1 MQIAKANIIHSVKH
15 QKFVASFPCVVC
27 GNDTQVQA
35 CHIRSIPKLV
45 NVGKGIRDCRFLIP
59 MCFSH
64 HSEQHQIGELEFF
77 EKYNI
82 NPILIS
88 MKLASISPC
97 NKINQAK
104 QEGAYNGRI
113 NYKEHI
119 RNNKKSSLQS

>member
-1 MQIAKANIIHSVKH
+1 VQIAKANIIHSVKH

-27 GNDTQVQA
+27 GNDTQVQC
-35 CHIRSIPKLV
+35 CHIRSIPKLG
-45 NVGKGIRDCRFLIP
+45 NVGKGIRDDRFCIP
-59 MCFSH
+59 MCFTCH
-64 HSEQHQIGELEFF
+64 TQQHLIGELEFF

-88 MKLASISPC
+88 MKLASISTC
-97 NKINQAK
+97 IKINQAK

>member
-1 MQIAKANIIHSVKH
+1 MQIRKANIIHSVKH

-27 GNDTQVQA
+27 GNDTQVQC
-35 CHIRSIPKLV
+35 CHIRSIPKV
-45 NVGKGIRDCRFLIP
+45 GNVGKGIRDDRFCIP
-59 MCFSH
+59 MCFTCH
-64 HSEQHQIGELEFF
+64 TQQHLIGELEFF

-104 QEGAYNGRI
+104 QEGAYNGKLDYR
-113 NYKEHI
+113 EHI
-119 RNNKKSSLQS
+119 RINKKDSLR

>member
-1 MQIAKANIIHSVKH
+1 MQIPKANIISSVKH

-27 GNDTQVQA
+27 GNDTQVQC
-35 CHIRSIPKLV
+35 CHIRSIPKV
-45 NVGKGIRDCRFLIP
+45 GNVGKGIRDDRFCIP
-59 MCFSH
+59 MCFTCH
-64 HSEQHQIGELEFF
+64 TQQHLIGELEFF

-88 MKLASISPC
+88 MKLASISSC
-97 NKINQAK
+97 IKINQAK
-104 QEGAYNGRI
+104 QEGAYNGKL

>member
-1 MQIAKANIIHSVKH
+1 MEIRKAKIIHSVKH

-27 GNDTQVQA
+27 GNDTQVQC
-35 CHIRSIPKLV
+35 CHIRSIPKLG
-45 NVGKGIRDCRFLIP
+45 NVGKGIRDDRFCIP
-59 MCFSH
+59 MCFTCH
-64 HSEQHQIGELEFF
+64 TQQHLIGELEFF

-97 NKINQAK
+97 IKINQAK
-104 QEGAYNGRI
+104 QEGAYNGKL
-113 NYKEHI
+113 NYQEHI

>member
-1 MQIAKANIIHSVKH
+1 VQIAKANIIHSVKH

-27 GNDTQVQA
+27 GNDTQVQC
-35 CHIRSIPKLV
+35 CHIRSIPKLG
-45 NVGKGIRDCRFLIP
+45 NVGKNIRDDRFCIP
-59 MCFSH
+59 MCFTCH
-64 HSEQHQIGELEFF
+64 TQQHLIGELEFF

-97 NKINQAK
+97 IKINQAK
-104 QEGAYNGRI
+104 QEGAYNGKL

>member
-27 GNDTQVQA
+27 GNDTQVQC
-35 CHIRSIPKLV
+35 CHIRSIPKV
-45 NVGKGIRDCRFLIP
+45 GNVGKGIRDDRFCIP
-59 MCFSH
+59 MCFTCH
-64 HSEQHQIGELEFF
+64 TQQHLIGELQFF

-88 MKLASISPC
+88 MKIASISPC
-97 NKINQAK
+97 IKINQAK

>member
-1 MQIAKANIIHSVKH
+1 VQIQKANIIHSVKH

-27 GNDTQVQA
+27 GNDTEVQC
-35 CHIRSIPKLV
+35 CHIRSIPKLG
-45 NVGKGIRDCRFLIP
+45 NIGKGIRDDRFCIP
-59 MCFSH
+59 MCFTCH
-64 HSEQHQIGELEFF
+64 TKQHLIGELEFF

-97 NKINQAK
+97 IKINQAK
-104 QEGAYNGRI
+104 QEGAYNGKL

>member
-27 GNDTQVQA
+27 GNDTQVQC
-35 CHIRSIPKLV
+35 CHIRSIPKTG
-45 NVGKGIRDCRFLIP
+45 NVGKGIRDDKYCIP
-59 MCFSH
+59 MCFTCH
-64 HSEQHQIGELEFF
+64 NLQHQIGELEFF
-77 EKYNI
+77 ERFNI

-88 MKLASISPC
+88 MKLSIISPC
-97 NKINQAK
+97 NKINQSK
-104 QEGAYNGRI
+104 EGGAYNGKL

>member
-27 GNDTQVQA
+27 GNDTQVQC
-35 CHIRSIPKLV
+35 CHIRSIPKFG
-45 NVGKGIRDCRFLIP
+45 NVGKGIRDDRFCIP
-59 MCFSH
+59 MCFTCH
-64 HSEQHQIGELEFF
+64 TQQHLIGELEFF

-88 MKLASISPC
+88 MKIASISPC
-97 NKINQAK
+97 NKINQSK
-104 QEGAYNGRI
+104 QEGAYNGKLDYRQ
-113 NYKEHI
+113 HI

>member
-27 GNDTQVQA
+27 GNDTQVQC
-35 CHIRSIPKLV
+35 CHIRSIPKLG
-45 NVGKGIRDCRFLIP
+45 NVGKNIRDDRFCIP
-59 MCFSH
+59 MCFTCH
-64 HSEQHQIGELEFF
+64 TQQHLIGELEFF

-97 NKINQAK
+97 IKINQAK
-104 QEGAYNGRI
+104 QEGAYNGKL

>member
-1 MQIAKANIIHSVKH
+1 MQIAKANIVHSVKH

-27 GNDTQVQA
+27 GNDNQVQC
-35 CHIRSIPKLV
+35 CHIRSIPKV
-45 NVGKGIRDCRFLIP
+45 GNVGKGIRDDRFCIP
-59 MCFSH
+59 MCFTCH
-64 HSEQHQIGELEFF
+64 TQQHLIGELEFF

-97 NKINQAK
+97 IKINQAK
-104 QEGAYNGRI
+104 QEGAYNGKL
-113 NYKEHI
+113 NYQEHI

>member
-1 MQIAKANIIHSVKH
+1 MEIRKANIIHSVKH

-35 CHIRSIPKLV
+35 CHIRSIPKV
-45 NVGKGIRDCRFLIP
+45 GNVGKGVRDCRFLIP
-59 MCFSH
+59 MCFQH
-64 HSEQHQIGELEFF
+64 HTEQHLIGELQFF
-77 EKYNI
+77 GKYNI

-97 NKINQAK
+97 IKINQAK
-104 QEGAYNGRI
+104 QEGSYNGKL
-113 NYKEHI
+113 NYQEHI

>member
-1 MQIAKANIIHSVKH
+1 MEIRKANIITSVKH

-27 GNDTQVQA
+27 GNDTQVQC
-35 CHIRSIPKLV
+35 CHIRSIPKLG
-45 NVGKGIRDCRFLIP
+45 NVGKGIRDDKFCIP
-59 MCFSH
+59 MCFTC
-64 HSEQHQIGELEFF
+64 HSLQHQIGELEFF

-104 QEGAYNGRI
+104 QEGAYNGKLDYR
-113 NYKEHI
+113 EHI
-119 RNNKKSSLQS
+119 RINKKDSLR

>member
-1 MQIAKANIIHSVKH
+1 MQIPKANIISSVKH

-27 GNDTQVQA
+27 GNDTQVQW
-35 CHIRSIPKLV
+35 CHIRSIPKV
-45 NVGKGIRDCRFLIP
+45 GNVGKGIRDDRFCIP
-59 MCFSH
+59 MCFTCH
-64 HSEQHQIGELEFF
+64 NLQHQIGELEFF
-77 EKYNI
+77 ERFNI
-82 NPILIS
+82 NAILIS

-104 QEGAYNGRI
+104 QEGAYNGKL

>member
-1 MQIAKANIIHSVKH
+1 MQIVKANIIHSVKH

-27 GNDTQVQA
+27 GNDTQVQC
-35 CHIRSIPKLV
+35 CHIRSIPKV
-45 NVGKGIRDCRFLIP
+45 GNVGKGIRDDRFCIP
-59 MCFSH
+59 MCFTCH
-64 HSEQHQIGELEFF
+64 TQQHLIGELEFF

-97 NKINQAK
+97 IKINQAK
-104 QEGAYNGRI
+104 QEGAYNGKL
-113 NYKEHI
+113 NYQEHI

>member
-1 MQIAKANIIHSVKH
+1 VQIAKANIIYSVKH

-27 GNDTQVQA
+27 GNDTQVQC
-35 CHIRSIPKLV
+35 CHIRSIPKV
-45 NVGKGIRDCRFLIP
+45 GNVGKGIRDDKFCIP
-59 MCFSH
+59 MCFTCH
-64 HSEQHQIGELEFF
+64 TQQHLIGELEFF

-88 MKLASISPC
+88 MKIASISPC

-104 QEGAYNGRI
+104 QEGAYNGKL
-113 NYKEHI
+113 NYQEHI

>member
-27 GNDTQVQA
+27 GNDTEVQC
-35 CHIRSIPKLV
+35 CHIRSIPKLG
-45 NVGKGIRDCRFLIP
+45 NVGKGIRDDRFCIP
-59 MCFSH
+59 MCFTCH
-64 HSEQHQIGELEFF
+64 TQQHLIGELEFF

-88 MKLASISPC
+88 MKIASISPC

-104 QEGAYNGRI
+104 QEGAYNGKL
-113 NYKEHI
+113 NYQEHI

>member
-27 GNDTQVQA
+27 GNDTQVQC
-35 CHIRSIPKLV
+35 CHIRSIPKV
-45 NVGKGIRDCRFLIP
+45 GNVGKGIRDDRFCIP
-59 MCFSH
+59 MCFTCH
-64 HSEQHQIGELEFF
+64 TQQHLIGELEFF
-77 EKYNI
+77 KKYNI

-88 MKLASISPC
+88 MKIASISPC

-104 QEGAYNGRI
+104 QEGAYNGKL
-113 NYKEHI
+113 NYQEHI

>member
-1 MQIAKANIIHSVKH
+1 MQIPKANIISSVKH

-27 GNDTQVQA
+27 GNDTQVQC
-35 CHIRSIPKLV
+35 CHIRSIPKV
-45 NVGKGIRDCRFLIP
+45 GNVGKGIRDDRFCIP
-59 MCFSH
+59 MCFTCH
-64 HSEQHQIGELEFF
+64 TQQHLIGELEFF

-97 NKINQAK
+97 IKINQAK

>member
-1 MQIAKANIIHSVKH
+1 VQIPKANIVHSEKH
-15 QKFVASFPCVVC
+15 RKFVASFPCVVC
-27 GNDTQVQA
+27 GNDNQVQC
-35 CHIRSIPKLV
+35 CHIRSIPKLG
-45 NVGKGIRDCRFLIP
+45 NVGKGIRDDKYCIP
-59 MCFSH
+59 MCFTCH
-64 HSEQHQIGELEFF
+64 NLQHQIGELEFF
-77 EKYNI
+77 ERFNI

-88 MKLASISPC
+88 MKLSIISPC